1 MSDSNTL
8 YQILTAPR
16 VTEKSTLC
24 QEIGNQVVFKVAL
37 TSNKRQ
43 IKAAVEKM
51 FKVTVVSV
59 QTSNVRG
66 KVKRFG
72 KTMGKRKDW
81 KKAVVRLNEGQSID
95 FFENA

>member
-16 VTEKSTLC
+16 VTEKATLC
-24 QEIGNQVVFKVAL
+24 QEVGNQVVFKVAPG
-37 TSNKRQ
+37 SNKRQ

-51 FKVTVVSV
+51 FKVSVVAV

-66 KVKRFG
+66 KEKRFG
-72 KTMGKRKDW
+72 KNMGKRSDW
-81 KKAVVRLNEGQSID
+81 KKAVVRLEEGQTID
-95 FFENA
+95 FFEKG